1 VPERDARGRITSHR
15 GRASQLSKLRP
26 GMSLFELQ
34 RMAGHK
40 SILSTL
46 YYLEAIQPTRLAHAF
61 AKADKTSR
69 MIEVLI
75 DQEAVVSG
83 AAARG
88 EPWQYYDLGPAG
100 FCANPFWAKCAHRM
114 ACPGCDFNVP
124 KDSARGEA
132 GMAKAGLQRYQQ
144 EVPLTD
150 EEREVVEG
158 DIAKLDVMLSR
169 LQHIPT
175 PDGRTPHEIEATGEH
190 VRQPQRK
197 SIPLPILRMSP
208 RAD

>member
-1 VPERDARGRITSHR
+1 
-15 GRASQLSKLRP
+15 
-26 GMSLFELQ
+26 MSLFELQ

-175 PDGRTPHEIEATGEH
+175 PDGRTPHEIEATGEPM
-190 VRQPQRK
+190 R
-197 SIPLPILRMSP
+197 
-208 RAD
+208 